1 MEISNVLNMKSKEK
15 QNLRIESDILVPQ
28 YINQTECVFNI
39 RKNGILDI
47 GSRLIIGVKAS
58 DGNTQLTNTAGVYAI
73 IRSATLRTSKG
84 VNIAQTQDVDYLLS
98 INNNF
103 VEPSVRERRGV
114 VANGT
119 YQNYQYTNNEDDS
132 IKGVL
137 TYAKN
142 PKGRNGIAADTTDL
156 VQREARF
163 SISSALS
170 SEYSI
175 KLSQLF
181 PELFP
186 FQIPLF
192 LLDDQLQLHL
202 TFTSGVSTGSRG
214 LNSTG
219 VNGVGNVNT
228 GTVNLQ
234 LNEVKLHSNH
244 LYFSDDTMDQLRMM
258 SRSQTG
264 IIIPYSD
271 FNLIKN
277 TYSAVN
283 DPAEG
288 ASTIVKHRR
297 NLGLSNLRLRYMLVH
312 NLMGSISDSIEA
324 QPNTRAGVGKY
335 ASRGPMTSD
344 CGVEAQIVVNN
355 ENYYPRALNTYAKFY
370 QELEDVY
377 GIPAS
382 IPRGGYCAEG
392 SVNDSQALSQIGA
405 GNLHDINKN
414 SAWTNRVFYGT
425 NQTNNIAQNFIM
437 GFNFATS
444 KRDNV
449 GVGIPIG
456 VQPVEFLYNHTYT
469 RGNSGA
475 ILQRIFCCV
484 ERMMVI
490 KNGEIMTTNS

>member
-1 MEISNVLNMKSKEK
+1 MKTREK
-15 QNLRIESDILVPQ
+15 QNLRVETDILVPQ
-28 YINQTECVFNI
+28 YINETECVFNI
-39 RKNGILDI
+39 RKNGILDV
-47 GSRLIIGVKAS
+47 GSRLIIGIKGSNA
-58 DGNTQLTNTAGVYAI
+58 NTQLTNTAGIYAI
-73 IRSATLRTSKG
+73 VKSATLRTSKG

-103 VEPSVRERRGV
+103 VEPSVRERRGI

-119 YQNYQYTNNEDDS
+119 YQNYQLTNNTGDTA
-132 IKGVL
+132 KGVL
-137 TYAKN
+137 TYGKN
-142 PKGRNGIAADTTDL
+142 PKARNGNGAETTDL

-163 SISSALS
+163 SLSSALS
-170 SEYSI
+170 TEYSI

-214 LNSTG
+214 LNA
-219 VNGVGNVNT
+219 NGGAND
-228 GTVNLQ
+228 GTVDLQ

-244 LYFSDDTMDQLRMM
+244 LYFGDDTMDKLKNM
-258 SRSQTG
+258 SNSQTG
-264 IIIPYSD
+264 IVIPYSD

-277 TYSAVN
+277 TYSAVAN
-283 DPAEG
+283 PAAG
-288 ASTIVKHRR
+288 NSTVVKYRR

-312 NLMGSISDSIEA
+312 NLMGAITDANTAEA
-324 QPNTRAGVGKY
+324 NTLAGVGKY
-335 ASRGPMTSD
+335 ASRGTMTSD
-344 CGVEAQIVVNN
+344 CGVEAQLVINN
-355 ENYYPRALNTYAKFY
+355 ENYYPRSLNTYAKFY

-377 GIPAS
+377 GIAPS
-382 IPRGGYCAEG
+382 IPRGAYCAEG
-392 SVNDSQALSQIGA
+392 SVYDAQSRTQIQPNA
-405 GNLHDINKN
+405 DLHSVSAN
-414 SAWTNRVFYGT
+414 SAWTDREFYST
-425 NQTNNIAQNFIM
+425 VQTNNIAQNFIM
-437 GFNFATS
+437 GFNFSTS
-444 KRDNV
+444 KRDSV

-469 RGNSGA
+469 NDNEKSM
-475 ILQRIFCCV
+475 LQRIFCCV

>member
-1 MEISNVLNMKSKEK
+1 MEIQNVLNMKSKEK
-15 QNLRIESDILVPQ
+15 QNLRVETDILVPQ
-28 YINQTECVFNI
+28 YINQSECVFNI
-39 RKNGILDI
+39 RKNGILDT
-47 GSRLIIGVKAS
+47 GSRLIIAVKAS
-58 DGNTQLTNTAGVYAI
+58 NGNTQLTNTAGVYAVI
-73 IRSATLRTSKG
+73 KSATLRTSKG

-103 VEPSVRERRGV
+103 VEPSTRERRGV

-119 YQNYQYTNNEDDS
+119 YQNYQLTNKEDDS

-142 PKGRNGIAADTTDL
+142 PKGRNGNAAATTDL
-156 VQREARF
+156 LEREARY
-163 SISSALS
+163 SLS
-170 SEYSI
+170 DTLSTEYSV

-192 LLDDQLQLHL
+192 LLDDQIQLHL
-202 TFTSGVSTGSRG
+202 TFTSNSSTGSRG

-219 VNGVGNVNT
+219 AANN
-228 GTVNLQ
+228 GTVDLQ
-234 LNEVKLHSNH
+234 LSECKLHSNH
-244 LYFSDDTMDQLRMM
+244 LYFSDDTMDKLKSM
-258 SRSQTG
+258 SSSQTG

-277 TYSAVN
+277 TYSAVV
-283 DPAEG
+283 DPTAG
-288 ASTIVKHRR
+288 NSTIVKHRR
-297 NLGLSNLRLRYMLVH
+297 NLGLSNLTLRYMLVH
-312 NLMGSISDSIEA
+312 NLMGALTDGDEA
-324 QPNTRAGVGKY
+324 MANTRAGLGKY

-344 CGVEAQIVVNN
+344 CGVEVQLVVNN

-382 IPRGGYCAEG
+382 IPRGSYCAEG
-392 SVNDSQALSQIGA
+392 SVNDSQSATQSG
-405 GNLHDINKN
+405 GNLHALNEN
-414 SAWTNRVFYGT
+414 CAWTDRNFYST
-425 NQTNNIAQNFIM
+425 SQVDNVAQNFIM

-444 KRDNV
+444 KRNSVAV
-449 GVGIPIG
+449 GVPIEN
-456 VQPVEFLYNHTYT
+456 QPIEFLYNHTYT
-469 RGNSGA
+469 NGDNGA
-475 ILQRIFCCV
+475 ILQRIYCCV